1 MRKTE
6 ESAMGTIHYQGRYK
20 MGQKYIEDEYGVLY
34 SEDGAVLLG
43 YNREVFHCA
52 EYRIKD
58 GVKILAANAFHNCQT
73 LKSIFIPD
81 SVIEDDGSIFEGC
94 ENLEEARVSVNLKN
108 PDIAMFS
115 GCSSLRYVEL
125 QEGLESIGE
134 NMFYGCTALKHI
146 ALPSTILYL
155 FGDTFCV
162 SGIED
167 IALHEGIKEIGH
179 DAFNGC
185 YHLKKLVIPSTV
197 EHIGSWLVQGHKEF
211 EGVTCKSSKFRVED
225 EALISN
231 EEDSLL
237 ACWTKM
243 TEYHLPAS
251 VKNIRSVLNNQI
263 ETLYIDTPLDEIGFE
278 AFIGCSSL
286 KKIAY
291 NATVRIN
298 KSANFSWARD

>member
-1 MRKTE
+1 MK
-6 ESAMGTIHYQGRYK
+6 IGR
-20 MGQKYIEDEYGVLY
+20 KYIEDEYGVLY
-34 SEDGAVLLG
+34 SKDGAVLLG

-58 GVKILAANAFHNCQT
+58 GVKILAANAFHNCQH
-73 LKSIFIPD
+73 LKSIFMPD
-81 SVIEDDGSIFEGC
+81 SVIEDEGSIFEGSKS
-94 ENLEEARVSVNLKN
+94 LEEARVSVNLKN

-155 FGDTFCV
+155 FGDSFCA

-185 YHLKKLVIPSTV
+185 YHLKKLFIPSTV

-211 EGVTCKSSKFRVED
+211 EGITCKSCKFRVED

-237 ACWTKM
+237 ACWSKK

-263 ETLYIDTPLDEIGFE
+263 ETLYVDNPLDEIGFE

-298 KSANFSWARD
+298 KSANFYWARD

>member
-1 MRKTE
+1 MK
-6 ESAMGTIHYQGRYK
+6 IGR
-20 MGQKYIEDEYGVLY
+20 KYIEDEYGVLY

-58 GVKILAANAFHNCQT
+58 GVKILAANAFHNCQH
-73 LKSIFIPD
+73 LKSIFMPD
-81 SVIEDDGSIFEGC
+81 SVIEDEGSIFEGSKS
-94 ENLEEARVSVNLKN
+94 LEEARVSVNLKN

-155 FGDTFCV
+155 FGDTFCI

-243 TEYHLPAS
+243 TEYRLPAS

-263 ETLYIDTPLDEIGFE
+263 ETLYIDNPLDEIGFE

>member
-1 MRKTE
+1 MKIER
-6 ESAMGTIHYQGRYK
+6 
-20 MGQKYIEDEYGVLY
+20 KYIEDEYGVLY

-58 GVKILAANAFHNCQT
+58 GVKILAANAFHNCQH
-73 LKSIFIPD
+73 LKSIFMPD
-81 SVIEDDGSIFEGC
+81 SVIEDEGSIFEGSKS
-94 ENLEEARVSVNLKN
+94 LEEARVSVNLKN

-211 EGVTCKSSKFRVED
+211 EGITCKSSKFRVED

-243 TEYHLPAS
+243 TDYHLPAS

-263 ETLYIDTPLDEIGFE
+263 ETLYIDNPLDEIGFE

>member
-1 MRKTE
+1 MK
-6 ESAMGTIHYQGRYK
+6 IGR
-20 MGQKYIEDEYGVLY
+20 KYIEDEYGVLY

-58 GVKILAANAFHNCQT
+58 GVKILAANAFHNCQH
-73 LKSIFIPD
+73 LKSIFMPD
-81 SVIEDDGSIFEGC
+81 SVIEDEGSIFEGSKS
-94 ENLEEARVSVNLKN
+94 LEEARVSVNLKN

-155 FGDTFCV
+155 FGDSFCA

-179 DAFNGC
+179 DVFNGC
-185 YHLKKLVIPSTV
+185 YHLKKLFIPSTV

-211 EGVTCKSSKFRVED
+211 EGITCKSSKFRVED

-237 ACWTKM
+237 ACWSKK

-251 VKNIRSVLNNQI
+251 IKIVRSVLNNQI
-263 ETLYIDTPLDEIGFE
+263 KILYVDYPLNEIGFE
-278 AFIGCSSL
+278 AFIGCPSL
-286 KKIAY
+286 KRIAY

-298 KSANFSWARD
+298 KSGDLSWAG

>member
-1 MRKTE
+1 MK
-6 ESAMGTIHYQGRYK
+6 IGR
-20 MGQKYIEDEYGVLY
+20 KYIEDEYGVLY

-263 ETLYIDTPLDEIGFE
+263 ETLYVDNPLDEIGFE

-291 NATVRIN
+291 NATVKIN
-298 KSANFSWARD
+298 KSRTYIGQDKY

>member
-1 MRKTE
+1 MRKIE
-6 ESAMGTIHYQGRYK
+6 ENATARTHYQDRYK

-43 YNREVFHCA
+43 YNRKVFRCA

-58 GVKILAANAFHNCQT
+58 GVKMLAANAFHNCQT

-81 SVIEDDGSIFEGC
+81 SVIEDEGSIFEGC
-94 ENLEEARVSVNLKN
+94 ENLEEARVSANLKN

-115 GCSSLRYVEL
+115 GCSSLRYLEL

-167 IALHEGIKEIGH
+167 IAHHEGIKEIGH

-211 EGVTCKSSKFRVED
+211 EGITCKSSKFRVED

-231 EEDSLL
+231 EKDSLL

-263 ETLYIDTPLDEIGFE
+263 ETLYIDNPLDEIGFE

>member
-1 MRKTE
+1 MK
-6 ESAMGTIHYQGRYK
+6 IGR
-20 MGQKYIEDEYGVLY
+20 KYIEDEYGVLY

-58 GVKILAANAFHNCQT
+58 GVKILAANAFHNCQH
-73 LKSIFIPD
+73 LKSIFMPD
-81 SVIEDDGSIFEGC
+81 SVIEDEGSIFEGSKS
-94 ENLEEARVSVNLKN
+94 LEEARVSANLKN
-108 PDIAMFS
+108 PDVAMFC

-211 EGVTCKSSKFRVED
+211 EGITCKSSKFRVED

-263 ETLYIDTPLDEIGFE
+263 ETLYIDNPLDEIGFE

>member
-1 MRKTE
+1 MK
-6 ESAMGTIHYQGRYK
+6 IGR
-20 MGQKYIEDEYGVLY
+20 KYIEDEFGVRY
-34 SEDGAVLLG
+34 SADGATLLG
-43 YNREVFHCA
+43 YNREVFRCA

-58 GVKILAANAFHNCQT
+58 GVKILAANAFHNCQH
-73 LKSIFIPD
+73 LKSIFMPD
-81 SVIEDDGSIFEGC
+81 SVIEDEGSIFEGSKS
-94 ENLEEARVSVNLKN
+94 LEEARVSANLKN
-108 PDIAMFS
+108 PDVAMFC

-134 NMFYGCTALKHI
+134 NMFCGCNALRHI
-146 ALPSTILYL
+146 ALPSTIQCLC
-155 FGDTFCV
+155 GDTFCA
-162 SGIED
+162 SGVED
-167 IALHEGIKEIGH
+167 IVLHEGLKEIGH
-179 DAFNGC
+179 DAFNSC

-211 EGVTCKSSKFRVED
+211 EGITCKSSKFRVED

-237 ACWTKM
+237 ACWSKKK
-243 TEYHLPAS
+243 EYHLPAS
-251 VKNIRSVLNNQI
+251 IKIVRSVLNNQI
-263 ETLYIDTPLDEIGFE
+263 KILYVDYPLDEIGSE

>member
-1 MRKTE
+1 MKK
-6 ESAMGTIHYQGRYK
+6 GR
-20 MGQKYIEDEYGVLY
+20 KYIEDEYGVLY

-58 GVKILAANAFHNCQT
+58 GVKILAANAFHNCQH
-73 LKSIFIPD
+73 LKSIFMPD
-81 SVIEDDGSIFEGC
+81 SVTEDEGSIFEDC
-94 ENLEEARVSVNLKN
+94 KNLEEARVSANLKN
-108 PDIAMFS
+108 PDVAMFC

-211 EGVTCKSSKFRVED
+211 EGITCKSSKFRVED

-231 EEDSLL
+231 EKDSLL

-251 VKNIRSVLNNQI
+251 VKNLKSVLNDQI
-263 ETLYIDTPLDEIGFE
+263 QILYLDYPLDEIGFE

-286 KKIAY
+286 KRIAY

>member
-1 MRKTE
+1 MKKIGKN
-6 ESAMGTIHYQGRYK
+6 AMGTIRYQDRYK
-20 MGQKYIEDEYGVLY
+20 MGQKYIEDEYGVRY
-34 SEDGAVLLG
+34 SADGATLLG
-43 YNREVFHCA
+43 YNREVFRCA

-58 GVKILAANAFHNCQT
+58 DVKMLAANAFHNCQT
-73 LKSIFIPD
+73 LKSIFMPD
-81 SVIEDDGSIFEGC
+81 SVIEDEGSIFEGC
-94 ENLEEARVSVNLKN
+94 KNLEEARVSANLKN

-134 NMFYGCTALKHI
+134 NMFCGCHALRHI
-146 ALPSTILYL
+146 VLPSTIQCLC
-155 FGDTFCV
+155 GDTFCA

-167 IALHEGIKEIGH
+167 IALHEGLKEIGH

-197 EHIGSWLVQGHKEF
+197 EHISSWLVQGHKEF
-211 EGVTCKSSKFRVED
+211 EGITCKSSRFRVEN

-251 VKNIRSVLNNQI
+251 VKNLKSLLNDQI
-263 ETLYIDTPLDEIGFE
+263 EILYLDYPLDEIGFE
-278 AFIGCSSL
+278 AFIGCPSL

-291 NATVRIN
+291 NATVCIN
-298 KSANFSWARD
+298 KSVN

>member
-1 MRKTE
+1 MK
-6 ESAMGTIHYQGRYK
+6 IGR
-20 MGQKYIEDEYGVLY
+20 KYIEDEYGVLY

-58 GVKILAANAFHNCQT
+58 GVKILAANAFHNCQH
-73 LKSIFIPD
+73 LKSIFMPD
-81 SVIEDDGSIFEGC
+81 SVIEDEGSIFEGSKS
-94 ENLEEARVSVNLKN
+94 LEEARVSVNLKN

>member
-1 MRKTE
+1 
-6 ESAMGTIHYQGRYK
+6 
-20 MGQKYIEDEYGVLY
+20 MGQKYIEDEFGVRY
-34 SEDGAVLLG
+34 SADGATLLG
-43 YNREVFHCA
+43 YNREVFRCA

-58 GVKILAANAFHNCQT
+58 GVKMLAANAFHHCQS
-73 LKSIFIPD
+73 LKSISMPD
-81 SVIEDDGSIFEGC
+81 SVTEDEGSIFEDC
-94 ENLEEARVSVNLKN
+94 KNLEEARVSANLKN
-108 PDIAMFS
+108 PDVAMFC

-134 NMFYGCTALKHI
+134 NMFCGCNALRHI
-146 ALPSTILYL
+146 ALPSTIQCLC
-155 FGDTFCV
+155 GDTFCA
-162 SGIED
+162 SGVED
-167 IALHEGIKEIGH
+167 IVLHEGLKEIGH

-185 YHLKKLVIPSTV
+185 YNLKNLTIPSTV
-197 EHIGSWLVQGHKEF
+197 DFIGSWLVQGHKEF
-211 EGVTCKSSKFRVED
+211 EGITCKSSKFRVED

-291 NATVRIN
+291 NTTVRIN

>member
-1 MRKTE
+1 MK
-6 ESAMGTIHYQGRYK
+6 IGR
-20 MGQKYIEDEYGVLY
+20 KYIEDEYGVLY

-58 GVKILAANAFHNCQT
+58 GVKILAANAFHNCQH
-73 LKSIFIPD
+73 LKSIFMPD
-81 SVIEDDGSIFEGC
+81 SVTEDEGSIFEDC
-94 ENLEEARVSVNLKN
+94 KNLEEARVSANLKN
-108 PDIAMFS
+108 PDVAMFC

-211 EGVTCKSSKFRVED
+211 EGITCKSSKFRVED

-263 ETLYIDTPLDEIGFE
+263 ETLYIDNPLDEIGFE

-298 KSANFSWARD
+298 KSANLYRSG

>member
-1 MRKTE
+1 MK
-6 ESAMGTIHYQGRYK
+6 IGR
-20 MGQKYIEDEYGVLY
+20 KYIEDEYGVLY

-58 GVKILAANAFHNCQT
+58 GVKILAANAFHNCQH
-73 LKSIFIPD
+73 LKSIFMPD
-81 SVIEDDGSIFEGC
+81 SVIEDEGSIFEGSKS
-94 ENLEEARVSVNLKN
+94 LEEARVSVNLKN

-155 FGDTFCV
+155 FGDTFCA

-211 EGVTCKSSKFRVED
+211 EGITCKSSKFRVED

-237 ACWTKM
+237 ACWSKK

-251 VKNIRSVLNNQI
+251 IKIVRSVLNNQI
-263 ETLYIDTPLDEIGFE
+263 KILYVDYPLNEIGFE
-278 AFIGCSSL
+278 AFIGCPSL
-286 KKIAY
+286 KRIAY

-298 KSANFSWARD
+298 KSGDLSWAG

>member
-1 MRKTE
+1 MLRRKPTTWTN
-6 ESAMGTIHYQGRYK
+6 MK
-20 MGQKYIEDEYGVLY
+20 MGRKYIEDEYGVLY
-34 SEDGAVLLG
+34 SGDGAVLLG
-43 YNREVFHCA
+43 YNQEVFHCA

-58 GVKILAANAFHNCQT
+58 GVKMLAANAFYHCQS
-73 LKSIFIPD
+73 LKSIFMPD
-81 SVIEDDGSIFEGC
+81 SVIEDQGSIFEGC
-94 ENLEEARVSVNLKN
+94 KNLEEARMSANLKN
-108 PDIAMFS
+108 PDIAMFC
-115 GCSSLRYVEL
+115 GCSSLRYVDL

-134 NMFYGCTALKHI
+134 NMFCGCTALRNI
-146 ALPSTILYL
+146 VLPSTILYL
-155 FGDTFCV
+155 CGDTFCA

-211 EGVTCKSSKFRVED
+211 EGITCKSSKFRVED

-237 ACWTKM
+237 ACWSKM
-243 TEYHLPAS
+243 TEYHIPAS

-263 ETLYIDTPLDEIGFE
+263 ETLYVDNPLDEIGFE

-291 NATVRIN
+291 NATVCIN
-298 KSANFSWARD
+298 KSVNFSLARD

>member
-1 MRKTE
+1 MK
-6 ESAMGTIHYQGRYK
+6 IGR
-20 MGQKYIEDEYGVLY
+20 KYIEDEYGVLY

-58 GVKILAANAFHNCQT
+58 GVKILAANAFHNCQH
-73 LKSIFIPD
+73 LKTIYMPD
-81 SVIEDDGSIFEGC
+81 SVIEDEGSIFEGSKSI
-94 ENLEEARVSVNLKN
+94 EEARVSANLKN
-108 PDIAMFS
+108 PDVAMFC

-211 EGVTCKSSKFRVED
+211 EGITCKSSKFRVED

-263 ETLYIDTPLDEIGFE
+263 ETLYIDNPLDEIGFE

>member
-1 MRKTE
+1 MK
-6 ESAMGTIHYQGRYK
+6 IGR
-20 MGQKYIEDEYGVLY
+20 KYIEDEYGVLY

-58 GVKILAANAFHNCQT
+58 GVKILAANAFHNCQH
-73 LKSIFIPD
+73 LKSIFMPD
-81 SVIEDDGSIFEGC
+81 SVIEDKGSIFEGSKS
-94 ENLEEARVSVNLKN
+94 LEEARVSVNLKN

-115 GCSSLRYVEL
+115 GCSSLCYVEL

-211 EGVTCKSSKFRVED
+211 EGITCKSSKFRVED

-231 EEDSLL
+231 EKDSLL

-263 ETLYIDTPLDEIGFE
+263 ETLFVDNPLDEIGSE

-286 KKIAY
+286 KKTAY

-298 KSANFSWARD
+298 KSVNLYRSG

>member
-1 MRKTE
+1 MK
-6 ESAMGTIHYQGRYK
+6 IGR
-20 MGQKYIEDEYGVLY
+20 KYIEDEYGVLY

-58 GVKILAANAFHNCQT
+58 GVKILAANAFHNCQH
-73 LKSIFIPD
+73 LKSIFMPD
-81 SVIEDDGSIFEGC
+81 SVIEDEGSIFEGSKS
-94 ENLEEARVSVNLKN
+94 LEEARVSVNLKN

-134 NMFYGCTALKHI
+134 NVFYGCTALKHI

-197 EHIGSWLVQGHKEF
+197 ENIGSWLVQGHKEF
-211 EGVTCKSSKFRVED
+211 EGITCKSSKFRVED

-237 ACWTKM
+237 ACWTKL

-298 KSANFSWARD
+298 KSANLYRSG

>member
-1 MRKTE
+1 
-6 ESAMGTIHYQGRYK
+6 
-20 MGQKYIEDEYGVLY
+20 MGQKYIEDEFGVRY
-34 SEDGAVLLG
+34 SADGAVLLG
-43 YNREVFHCA
+43 YNREVFHCE

-58 GVKILAANAFHNCQT
+58 GVKMLAANAFHHCQS
-73 LKSIFIPD
+73 LKSISMPD
-81 SVIEDDGSIFEGC
+81 SVTEDEGSIFEDC
-94 ENLEEARVSVNLKN
+94 KNLEEARVSANLKN
-108 PDIAMFS
+108 PDVAMFC

-134 NMFYGCTALKHI
+134 NMFCGCNALRHI
-146 ALPSTILYL
+146 ALPSTIQCLC
-155 FGDTFCV
+155 GDTFCA
-162 SGIED
+162 SGVED
-167 IALHEGIKEIGH
+167 IVLHEGLKEIGH

-185 YHLKKLVIPSTV
+185 YNLKNLTIPSTV
-197 EHIGSWLVQGHKEF
+197 DFIGSWLVQGHKEF
-211 EGVTCKSSKFRVED
+211 EGVTCKSSKFRVD
-225 EALISN
+225 NEALISN
-231 EEDSLL
+231 EKDSLL

-263 ETLYIDTPLDEIGFE
+263 ETLYVDNPLDEIGFE

-298 KSANFSWARD
+298 KSANLYRSG

>member
-1 MRKTE
+1 MK
-6 ESAMGTIHYQGRYK
+6 IGR
-20 MGQKYIEDEYGVLY
+20 KYIEDEYGVLY

-81 SVIEDDGSIFEGC
+81 SVIEDEGSIFEGSKS
-94 ENLEEARVSVNLKN
+94 LEEARVSVNLKN
-108 PDIAMFS
+108 PDVAMFC

-211 EGVTCKSSKFRVED
+211 EGITCKSSKFRVED

-263 ETLYIDTPLDEIGFE
+263 ETLYIDNPLDEIGFE

>member
-1 MRKTE
+1 MK
-6 ESAMGTIHYQGRYK
+6 IGR
-20 MGQKYIEDEYGVLY
+20 KYIEDEYGVLY

-58 GVKILAANAFHNCQT
+58 GVKILAANAFHNCQH
-73 LKSIFIPD
+73 LKSIFMPD
-81 SVIEDDGSIFEGC
+81 SVTEDEGSIFEDC
-94 ENLEEARVSVNLKN
+94 KNLEEARVSANLKN
-108 PDIAMFS
+108 PDVAMFC

-134 NMFYGCTALKHI
+134 NMFCGCNALRHI
-146 ALPSTILYL
+146 ALPSTIQCLC
-155 FGDTFCV
+155 GDTFCA
-162 SGIED
+162 SGVED
-167 IALHEGIKEIGH
+167 IVLHEGLKEIGH

-185 YHLKKLVIPSTV
+185 YNLKNLTIPSTV
-197 EHIGSWLVQGHKEF
+197 DFIGSWLVQGHKEF
-211 EGVTCKSSKFRVED
+211 EGITCKSSKFRVED

-231 EEDSLL
+231 EKDSLL

-263 ETLYIDTPLDEIGFE
+263 ETLYIDNPLDEIGFE

-298 KSANFSWARD
+298 KSANLYRSG

>member
-1 MRKTE
+1 MLRCKPTTWTN
-6 ESAMGTIHYQGRYK
+6 MKIGR
-20 MGQKYIEDEYGVLY
+20 KYIEDEYGVLY

-58 GVKILAANAFHNCQT
+58 GVKILAANAFHNCQH
-73 LKSIFIPD
+73 LKSIFMPD
-81 SVIEDDGSIFEGC
+81 SIIEDEGSIFEGSKS
-94 ENLEEARVSVNLKN
+94 LEEARVSVNLKN
-108 PDIAMFS
+108 PDVAMFC

-211 EGVTCKSSKFRVED
+211 EGITCKSSKFRVED

-263 ETLYIDTPLDEIGFE
+263 ETLYVDNPLDEIGFE

>member
-1 MRKTE
+1 MK
-6 ESAMGTIHYQGRYK
+6 IGR
-20 MGQKYIEDEYGVLY
+20 KYIEDEYGVLY

-211 EGVTCKSSKFRVED
+211 EGITCKSSKFRVED

-243 TEYHLPAS
+243 TEYRLPAS

>member
-1 MRKTE
+1 MKIVR
-6 ESAMGTIHYQGRYK
+6 
-20 MGQKYIEDEYGVLY
+20 KYIEDEYGVLY

-58 GVKILAANAFHNCQT
+58 GVKILAANAFHNCQH
-73 LKSIFIPD
+73 LKSIFMPD
-81 SVIEDDGSIFEGC
+81 SVIEDEGSIFEGSKS
-94 ENLEEARVSVNLKN
+94 LEEARVSVNLKN

-211 EGVTCKSSKFRVED
+211 EGITCKSSKFRVED

-263 ETLYIDTPLDEIGFE
+263 ETLYIDNPLDEIGFE
-278 AFIGCSSL
+278 AFIGCSSV